1 MQNKFDYCSQ
11 NKKRSIIYYPISKL
25 AAGTLFEAVYMK
37 IDISELGIVVRTI
50 IKVGTAPHTMIVN
63 MISQTAVIFST
74 IFSIFVDYIYK
85 F

>member
-1 MQNKFDYCSQ
+1 
-11 NKKRSIIYYPISKL
+11 
-25 AAGTLFEAVYMK
+25 MK
-37 IDISELGIVVRTI
+37 IDISELGIVVRNI